1 MKDKII
7 WVVDDEPAI
16 CWSLKKALER
26 EGAFVRTFSNAED
39 AIEAIRQPNL
49 KCDLIVTDLRL
60 PRADGF
66 SVVDAV
72 NQSNPCIPVIMI
84 TAFGDLSTAIEAMR
98 TSVAEYLPK
107 PFDLNDIKRAITK
120 ALARNSVP
128 SLPTANFRISIGEA
142 LLLGHSKA
150 IQDVYKW
157 IAIAARSNAPV
168 MLVGPEG
175 APLESIAAAIHKNS
189 DRKDA
194 PFLPLT
200 PASIPL
206 NSLER
211 ELVGTMYADRGSD
224 DLRTG
229 FLGLAGSGSLY
240 VSEVADLPR
249 NAQHQLLRVLD
260 DGTYTPFG
268 STLCVKCNARIVVA
282 STRELS
288 ELVKTEGFLPELE
301 HRLKTFAVR
310 IPPLRERTADAIPI
324 AQALLSRLNPDQSL
338 QLNENAKTWLQSQE
352 WLGDVRELRYVVEKA
367 GGLQLRGPVDA
378 ADLELAM
385 KTLREPASVL
395 LQQSNSSE
403 ALGRAIHTWVD
414 EWLDSEACN
423 RSSGDDEFGVLY
435 EEFLALVEK
444 PFLEEVFRR
453 LHGNR
458 VATASKLGLH
468 RSTLRQKMRRY
479 GIE

>member
-1 MKDKII
+1 MI

-26 EGAFVRTFSNAED
+26 EEAFVRTFSNAED
-39 AIEAIRQPNL
+39 AIDAIQQPNL

-60 PRADGF
+60 PRGDGF
-66 SVVDAV
+66 SIVEAV
-72 NQSNPCIPVIMI
+72 TQSNANIPVIMI

-107 PFDLNDIKRAITK
+107 PFDLNDIKRAINK
-120 ALARNSVP
+120 ALARNS
-128 SLPTANFRISIGEA
+128 LPLRPAANFRISIGEA

-157 IAIAARSNAPV
+157 IAIAARSNVPV

-175 APLESIAAAIHKNS
+175 SPLESVAAAIHKNS
-189 DRKDA
+189 DRNDA

-206 NSLER
+206 NSLDR
-211 ELVGTMYADRGSD
+211 ELVGTMYDDNGAD

-268 STLCVKCNARIVVA
+268 STLCVKCNARIIAA

-288 ELVKTEGFLPELE
+288 ELVKTEEFLPELE
-301 HRLKTFAVR
+301 HRLKTFAIR
-310 IPPLRERTADAIPI
+310 IPSLRERPEDTIPI
-324 AQALLSRLNPDQSL
+324 AQALLSRLSPDQSL
-338 QLNENAKTWLQSQE
+338 QLNENAKAWLQSQE
-352 WLGDVRELRYVVEKA
+352 WLGDVRELRYVIEKA
-367 GGLQLRGPVDA
+367 GGLQLRGFVDA
-378 ADLELAM
+378 TDLEMAIR
-385 KTLREPASVL
+385 TLREPASIRL
-395 LQQSNSSE
+395 KHSNSSE
-403 ALGRAIHTWVD
+403 ALGRAIQAWVD
-414 EWLDSEACN
+414 EWLDSETTSRVPA
-423 RSSGDDEFGVLY
+423 DEEFGILY
-435 EEFLALVEK
+435 EEFLAAVEK
-444 PFLEEVFRR
+444 PFLEEVFHR

-458 VATASKLGLH
+458 VLTASKLGLH

-479 GIE
+479 GID

>member
-1 MKDKII
+1 MI

-26 EGAFVRTFSNAED
+26 EDATVRAFSNAED
-39 AIEAIRQPNL
+39 AIEAIRQPNP
-49 KCDLIVTDLRL
+49 KCDLIITDLRL
-60 PRADGF
+60 PRGDGF

-72 NQSNPCIPVIMI
+72 TQSNLNIPVIMI

-98 TSVAEYLPK
+98 TSVVEYLPK
-107 PFDLNDIKRAITK
+107 PFDLNDIKRAIRK

-128 SLPTANFRISIGEA
+128 SQPAANFRVSIGEA

-157 IAIAARSNAPV
+157 IAIAARSNVPV

-175 APLESIAAAIHKNS
+175 SPLESVAAAIHKNS
-189 DRKDA
+189 DSKDS

-206 NSLER
+206 NSLDR
-211 ELVGTMYADRGSD
+211 ELVGSMYDDNGSD

-268 STLCVKCNARIVVA
+268 STLCVKCNARIIAA

-288 ELVKTEGFLPELE
+288 ELVKTEEFLPKLE
-301 HRLKTFAVR
+301 HRLKTFVIR
-310 IPPLRERTADAIPI
+310 IPPLRERTEDTIPI
-324 AQALLSRLNPDQSL
+324 AQALLSRLSPDQSL
-338 QLNENAKTWLQSQE
+338 QLNDKAKAWLQAQE

-367 GGLQLRGPVDA
+367 GGQQLRGLIDA
-378 ADLELAM
+378 ADLEMANRS
-385 KTLREPASVL
+385 LREPATAL
-395 LQQSNSSE
+395 LRYANSTGE
-403 ALGRAIHTWVD
+403 LGRAIHAWVD
-414 EWLDSEACN
+414 ESLDSESN
-423 RSSGDDEFGVLY
+423 SRGPGDEEFGILY
-435 EEFLALVEK
+435 EEFLAAVEK

-458 VATASKLGLH
+458 VVTASKLGLH

-479 GIE
+479 GID

>member
-1 MKDKII
+1 MI

-26 EGAFVRTFSNAED
+26 EEAFVRTFSNAED

-49 KCDLIVTDLRL
+49 KCDLIITDLRL
-60 PRADGF
+60 PRGDGF
-66 SVVDAV
+66 SIVDAV
-72 NQSNPCIPVIMI
+72 THSNANIPVIMI

-107 PFDLNDIKRAITK
+107 PFDLNDIKRAIKK
-120 ALARNSVP
+120 ALAQHAIP
-128 SLPTANFRISIGEA
+128 SLPAANFRISIGEA
-142 LLLGHSKA
+142 LLLGRSKA
-150 IQDVYKW
+150 IQDAYKW
-157 IAIAARSNAPV
+157 IAIAARSNVPV

-175 APLESIAAAIHKNS
+175 SPLESVAAAIHKNS

-211 ELVGTMYADRGSD
+211 ELVGAMYDDNGSD

-229 FLGLAGSGSLY
+229 FLGLAGTGTLY
-240 VSEVADLPR
+240 VSEVADLPK

-268 STLCVKCNARIVVA
+268 STLCVKCNARIIAA

-288 ELVKTEGFLPELE
+288 ELVKTEEFLPELE
-301 HRLKTFAVR
+301 HRLRTFAIR
-310 IPPLRERTADAIPI
+310 IPSLRERTEDTIPI
-324 AQALLSRLNPDQSL
+324 AQALLSRLRPDQSL
-338 QLNENAKTWLQSQE
+338 QLSENAKAWLLAQE
-352 WLGDVRELRYVVEKA
+352 WPGDVRELRYVIEKA
-367 GGLQLRGPVDA
+367 GGQLLKGPVDA
-378 ADLELAM
+378 TDLEMAIR
-385 KTLREPASVL
+385 TLREPASVL
-395 LQQSNSSE
+395 LQHSNSSE
-403 ALGRAIHTWVD
+403 ALGSAIHAWID
-414 EWLDSEACN
+414 EWLESET
-423 RSSGDDEFGVLY
+423 RSGLPADEEFGILY
-435 EEFLALVEK
+435 EEFLAAVEK
-444 PFLEEVFRR
+444 PFLDEVFRR

-458 VATASKLGLH
+458 VATAAKLGLH

-479 GIE
+479 GID